1 MTPEQVALHLGDKVV
16 NGLASAVVSAAQDL
30 AEYRRVLPGAVA
42 RSSNRGL
49 ANWIHDAIRARVLA
63 HLDGMTEVSFSE
75 QEPHFDVFVTTP
87 EGIVF
92 RIRCKRHSG
101 TGRIANYRTQGAL
114 DFVTQPDDLLSLA
127 GVRFVHLCVGY
138 EWDADSRSMT
148 GPVMSLR
155 DGSFDDVVW
164 MTDLA
169 APGDFSA
176 GDNTTPIVPGTDSPS
191 LPAIELPGRELGEEE
206 GVEGS

>member
-1 MTPEQVALHLGDKVV
+1 MALPQRW
-16 NGLASAVVSAAQDL
+16 LAQHKTSQSTARCSQGQLPD
-30 AEYRRVLPGAVA
+30 RRTG
-42 RSSNRGL
+42 GL
-49 ANWIHDAIRARVLA
+49 ANWIDDAMRARVLA
-63 HLDGMTEVSFSE
+63 EFDGMTEVSFSE

-87 EGIVF
+87 ERIVF

-148 GPVMSLR
+148 GAVVNSR
-155 DGSFDDVVW
+155 DGSFDDVVLR
-164 MTDLA
+164 TD
-169 APGDFSA
+169 PKSR
-176 GDNTTPIVPGTDSPS
+176 T
-191 LPAIELPGRELGEEE
+191 R
-206 GVEGS
+206 